1 MTDETDFMDELEA
14 ATRLKPSDS
23 SHFMLIAVASLV
35 GAFLVWS
42 GFSEVEERV
51 RGGGQVVPTSE
62 IQVVQSL
69 EGGILGEL
77 LVSEGTVVEK
87 DQVLLR
93 ISDVAFASEERGVE
107 ARSVALKAKR
117 ARLKAEADGSVFS
130 LSEDIREKAP
140 KIAQNEE
147 ALYHSRQQELDN
159 AQSILEDKISRA
171 SAGLAEVHAKISRL
185 ADSRTLLQKELNI
198 TREMVKKRAVPQLEE
213 IRLTRELN
221 DISGQ
226 IREASQKRSG
236 LEAELRAAKKER
248 EDQRAKFHTQALG
261 ELNEVETS
269 IKQLDENL
277 TTIGDRVFRSEI
289 RSPVNGVVNK
299 ITLKTIGGIV
309 EPAMQLVE
317 IVPLDDE
324 LKIMAR
330 VLPREIAF
338 LHPGQDVSVKIT
350 AYDPQRYGSL
360 KGKLVRIGANSVTDR
375 EGKVFFEIE
384 VQTDKNYLGTESKPL
399 PITPGMVAETEVI
412 TGKRTILEYLLKPI
426 LRARDRALTER

>member
-23 SHFMLIAVASLV
+23 SHFMLLAVASLV
-35 GAFLVWS
+35 GAFIVWA
-42 GFSEVEERV
+42 GFSEIEERI

-69 EGGILGEL
+69 EGGILSEL
-77 LVSEGTVVEK
+77 LVSEGAVVEK

-93 ISDVAFASEERGVE
+93 ISDVASASEERGVE

-117 ARLKAEADGSVFS
+117 ARLKAEADGSEFS
-130 LSEDIREKAP
+130 LSEDIRKKAP
-140 KIAQNEE
+140 KIAENEE

-171 SAGLAEVHAKISRL
+171 SAGLAEVRAKIARL
-185 ADSRTLLQKELNI
+185 ADSRTLLQKELTI

-236 LEAELRAAKKER
+236 LEAELRAARKER

-277 TTIGDRVFRSEI
+277 TTIGDRVFD
-289 RSPVNGVVNK
+289 PK
-299 ITLKTIGGIV
+299 F
-309 EPAMQLVE
+309 
-317 IVPLDDE
+317 
-324 LKIMAR
+324 
-330 VLPREIAF
+330 VLR
-338 LHPGQDVSVKIT
+338 
-350 AYDPQRYGSL
+350 
-360 KGKLVRIGANSVTDR
+360 
-375 EGKVFFEIE
+375 
-384 VQTDKNYLGTESKPL
+384 
-399 PITPGMVAETEVI
+399 
-412 TGKRTILEYLLKPI
+412 
-426 LRARDRALTER
+426 

>member
-1 MTDETDFMDELEA
+1 MPDETEFMDELEA
-14 ATRLKPSDS
+14 ATRLKPSEGA
-23 SHFMLIAVASLV
+23 HFMLIAVASLV
-35 GAFLVWS
+35 AAFLVWS
-42 GFSEVEERV
+42 GFSEIEERI

-62 IQVVQSL
+62 IQVLQSL

-77 LVSEGTVVEK
+77 LVSEGEVVEK
-87 DQVLLR
+87 GQVLLR
-93 ISDVAFASEERGVE
+93 ISDVAAASEGRGVE
-107 ARSVALKAKR
+107 ARSLALKAKR
-117 ARLKAEADGSVFS
+117 VRLKAESEEKEFS
-130 LSEDIREKAP
+130 IPEEIREKAP
-140 KIAQNEE
+140 KISQNEE
-147 ALYHSRQQELDN
+147 NLYHSRQQELTN

-171 SAGLAEVHAKISRL
+171 SAGIAEVGAKISRL
-185 ADSRTLLQKELNI
+185 ADNRKLLRKELNI

-213 IRLTRELN
+213 IRLTRQLN

-226 IREASQKRSG
+226 INEAAQKRKG

-248 EDQRAKFHTQALG
+248 EDQRAKFRTQALG
-261 ELNEVETS
+261 KLNEVETG

-277 TTIGDRVFRSEI
+277 TTIGDRVFRSEL

-299 ITLKTIGGIV
+299 IMLKTIGGIV
-309 EPAMQLVE
+309 EPAMQLAE

-330 VLPREIAF
+330 VPPHEIAF
-338 LHPGQDVSVKIT
+338 LHPGQDVTVKIT
-350 AYDPQRYGSL
+350 AYDSQRYGSL

-375 EGKVFFEIE
+375 EGNAFFEIE
-384 VQTDKNYLGTESKPL
+384 VHTDKNYLGTAEKPL

-412 TGKRTILEYLLKPI
+412 TGTRTILEYLLKPI